1 MQRKESKPRGSDH
14 RPTRQH
20 IAYLGGILQDDVK
33 HVERRAAFWAKAT
46 AKLDALSK
54 RVSSSEEIRSY
65 HRAQQRRQAR
75 RRGSRGAT
83 GPNSSASNRAGESVA
98 RARAAP
104 PAPRAATPP
113 PRRRARLRIFV
124 VRCGLPCDPPVGGRS
139 CNGRMIPRFQPLGVR
154 GGRPQ
159 TMTKCFPVCPPESGL

>member
-54 RVSSSEEIRSY
+54 RVSPEERRKLEAALEVRIPKPSSEEIRSY
-65 HRAQQRRQAR
+65 HRARTSAG
-75 RRGSRGAT
+75 RRGAEEVAALQGQIQALQIELENQSHA
-83 GPNSSASNRAGESVA
+83 AA
-98 RARAAP
+98 RAP
-104 PAPRAATPP
+104 
-113 PRRRARLRIFV
+113 
-124 VRCGLPCDPPVGGRS
+124 
-139 CNGRMIPRFQPLGVR
+139 
-154 GGRPQ
+154 
-159 TMTKCFPVCPPESGL
+159 

>member
-1 MQRKESKPRGSDH
+1 MPPERSPRARHSAHIRRAFQQCAAFCGRSSDRSCGSDH

-54 RVSSSEEIRSY
+54 RVSPEERRKLEAALEVRIPKPSSEEIRSY

-83 GPNSSASNRAGESVA
+83 GLNSRASNRAGESVA

-104 PAPRAATPP
+104 PAPRAAKLP
-113 PRRRARLRIFV
+113 PRRR
-124 VRCGLPCDPPVGGRS
+124 
-139 CNGRMIPRFQPLGVR
+139 
-154 GGRPQ
+154 
-159 TMTKCFPVCPPESGL
+159 

>member
-54 RVSSSEEIRSY
+54 RVSPEE
-65 HRAQQRRQAR
+65 RRKL
-75 RRGSRGAT
+75 
-83 GPNSSASNRAGESVA
+83 E
-98 RARAAP
+98 
-104 PAPRAATPP
+104 ATPP
-113 PRRRARLRIFV
+113 SATSNSRRPRVTVIRPSRARCV
-124 VRCGLPCDPPVGGRS
+124 KGT
-139 CNGRMIPRFQPLGVR
+139 IPRHEGAVFTLKEGWTAALAAQPKDECLSPVSPLASSAR
-154 GGRPQ
+154 G
-159 TMTKCFPVCPPESGL
+159 MTE

>member
-1 MQRKESKPRGSDH
+1 MQRKEPKPRGSDH

-46 AKLDALSK
+46 AKLDALNK
-54 RVSSSEEIRSY
+54 RVSPEERRKLEAALEVRIPKPSSEEIRSY

-113 PRRRARLRIFV
+113 RCRAWLRIFV
-124 VRCGLPCDPPVGGRS
+124 VRYGLPCDPPVEGHS
-139 CNGRMIPRFQPLGVR
+139 CNGG
-154 GGRPQ
+154 
-159 TMTKCFPVCPPESGL
+159 

>member
-54 RVSSSEEIRSY
+54 RVSREE
-65 HRAQQRRQAR
+65 RRKLEAALEVR
-75 RRGSRGAT
+75 IHSIT
-83 GPNSSASNRAGESVA
+83 SSAKAISLSGILRPSALAVVRLMTSSNLVGCTTGRSAGLV
-98 RARAAP
+98 P
-104 PAPRAATPP
+104 
-113 PRRRARLRIFV
+113 LRIF
-124 VRCGLPCDPPVGGRS
+124 P
-139 CNGRMIPRFQPLGVR
+139 
-154 GGRPQ
+154 
-159 TMTKCFPVCPPESGL
+159 T

>member
-1 MQRKESKPRGSDH
+1 VQRKEPKPRGSDH

-54 RVSSSEEIRSY
+54 RVSPEERRKLEAALEGSYSKAQHEEIRSS

-83 GPNSSASNRAGESVA
+83 GPNSSASNRAGEIHRTRS
-98 RARAAP
+98 RCCARAASGHPAAAP
-104 PAPRAATPP
+104 PSVAKNF
-113 PRRRARLRIFV
+113 RR
-124 VRCGLPCDPPVGGRS
+124 P
-139 CNGRMIPRFQPLGVR
+139 M
-154 GGRPQ
+154 
-159 TMTKCFPVCPPESGL
+159 

>member
-1 MQRKESKPRGSDH
+1 VQRKEPKPRGSDH

-54 RVSSSEEIRSY
+54 RVPPEERRKLEAALEVRIPKPSSEEIRSY

-83 GPNSSASNRAGESVA
+83 GPNSSASNRAGEETG
-98 RARAAP
+98 AA
-104 PAPRAATPP
+104 
-113 PRRRARLRIFV
+113 
-124 VRCGLPCDPPVGGRS
+124 G
-139 CNGRMIPRFQPLGVR
+139 
-154 GGRPQ
+154 
-159 TMTKCFPVCPPESGL
+159 